1 MEEIKTSFLDERKD
15 DVVKAL
21 KAYNDALK
29 TNDAS
34 KIRSTEHSLKEAEAE
49 YAKQKAVEVY
59 RECAK
64 QPNPIIYAIKTF
76 TYEILGHKD
85 IKEDGVVVSATIDE
99 HKTRTIDLYR
109 MCVSQKINTDWA
121 NVAQNH
127 CLTLLLYQCDKLG
140 FSKTQMQAISKA
152 YALDKKARELRE
164 AKSDKSKKNPIS
176 KGSMLDELQNV
187 VDAVMKAAGIT
198 DSAYRANNHDI
209 NYFCFLFGRKGKQSL
224 TVAASNHAYYRRILT
239 DVLHRIVCGLQYG
252 VEFDMLDKDGKRV
265 TGCIYAEEKQAS
277 AVKSTPAAKQDDAPK
292 SDAVEKPE
300 TNEEVA

>member
-1 MEEIKTSFLDERKD
+1 MEIKTSFLDERRN
-15 DVVKAL
+15 DVVEAL

-29 TNDAS
+29 TNDAD
-34 KIRSTEHSLKEAEAE
+34 KIRKAERTLRESEAE

-59 RECAK
+59 AECAK
-64 QPNPIIYAIKTF
+64 QPNPILYAIETF

-85 IKEDGVVVSATIDE
+85 EKEDGVVVSATLDE
-99 HKTRTIDLYR
+99 HKARTIDLYR
-109 MCVSQKINTDWA
+109 MCVAQKLDTNWA

-127 CLTLLLYQCDKLG
+127 CLTLLLAQCSKLG
-140 FSKTQMQAISKA
+140 FSQNQMKAISKS

-164 AKSDKSKKNPIS
+164 AQSDKSKKNPIS

-198 DSAYRANNHDI
+198 DNKYRANNHDI
-209 NYFCFLFGRKGKQSL
+209 NYFCALFCRKGKQSL
-224 TVAASNHAYYRRILT
+224 TVAASNPAYYRRILM

-252 VEFDMLDKDGKRV
+252 VEFDILNKDGKRE

-277 AVKSTPAAKQDDAPK
+277 ATKSTSAAKQDNASKPG
-292 SDAVEKPE
+292 ATEKPG
-300 TNEEVA
+300 TNEKVA